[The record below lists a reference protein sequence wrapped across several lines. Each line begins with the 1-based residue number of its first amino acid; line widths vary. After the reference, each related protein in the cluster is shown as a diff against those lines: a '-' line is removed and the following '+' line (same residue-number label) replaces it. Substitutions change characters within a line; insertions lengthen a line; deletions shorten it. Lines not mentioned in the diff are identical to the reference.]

1 MYKICIGYV
10 ICMQRYCL
18 YETNVQAFKEGLKD
32 AKTND
37 SDIDSAFLR
46 GMRKDLYEI
55 LDSIHPD
62 AKMTNPNWASAVAKL
77 QAVGEALSEYS
88 EDGGGYEAT
97 YFNMVEGD
105 DARLNSSI
113 LNFILRK
120 KEKIL
125 NGSCERMSEL
135 EESATITPEDDS
147 FVREYGTAAL
157 QRYMLLNMLVENS
170 YKASNTNQEIGNTPT
185 ADDVKDAV
193 DFYEDIE
200 QRVEE
205 ILKKTKVQK

>member
-1 MYKICIGYV
+1 
-10 ICMQRYCL
+10 
-18 YETNVQAFKEGLKD
+18 
-32 AKTND
+32 
-37 SDIDSAFLR
+37 
-46 GMRKDLYEI
+46 
-55 LDSIHPD
+55 
-62 AKMTNPNWASAVAKL
+62 
-77 QAVGEALSEYS
+77 
-88 EDGGGYEAT
+88 
-97 YFNMVEGD
+97 
-105 DARLNSSI
+105 
-113 LNFILRK
+113 
-120 KEKIL
+120 
-125 NGSCERMSEL
+125 MSEL

-147 FVREYGTAAL
+147 FVREYGTAAM